1 MLEGVLASVLNR
13 FLASYVD
20 GLNTSQLNVG
30 IWSGDVKLRNLRLK
44 TSALDKF
51 RLPIDVKEGYLGALT
66 LSIPWSNLKG
76 KPVRVLVENVHLLA
90 APKNA
95 SVEVDEEEEEERA
108 QAAKQEKLANAELLG
123 RDSQASVGMSA
134 EEAQKNES
142 FTSSLVTKIVDN
154 LQITVRN
161 IHVRYEDSLSNPEH
175 PFAAGFTLSEF
186 SAVSTDANWNP
197 TFIQNSAE
205 GIHKLARLES
215 LSLYWDTDSIS
226 LSGLSDVAESKQRF
240 DELIPKEGQS
250 PSHQYILKPVSGA
263 GRLIVRRKMTPEIA
277 KMDAQLLF
285 DELGFAFDD
294 EQYRDVISVADLF
307 HFYTRQAQY
316 RRFRPEAKELEENR
330 PRALFR
336 FAGRAIVNEVH
347 EKHRVWTWD
356 YFKQRRDDRRAYV
369 ALFKKKDEQQQKQ
382 NQKQAAVQPTTSD
395 DNDQLRDLERRLS
408 YRDIRFYRSIAR
420 NEMRKERA
428 AKKRDEIEHNG
439 GHSSDSTQS
448 GGGGG
453 GGWMS
458 WIWGSSSSS
467 SQQQNSGVLNEEQRK
482 ELYEAI
488 EWDESM
494 GSQAVTEAVDAPG
507 DAMKLRLSTKL
518 QTGSFALRDHS
529 RDSDIVALVFDTLQA
544 DVVQRVDNLE
554 AALSLGGLR
563 VYDGT
568 TPNSL
573 YPQIVRVK
581 EDETNVPN
589 RQNSNEDD
597 IREIEKQ
604 VGQESD
610 PENPFF
616 FLRFENKPLDK
627 RADNALTVKM
637 RSMEIIYHRGYVESI
652 VRFFKPPE
660 SELELIGA
668 LIDVASETLE
678 GIRKE
683 TRAGLENALE
693 NHKTIDVA
701 LDVAAPIIIVPQ
713 DVTLKKCQHVV
724 LDAGHI
730 GVRSVMAPQEAL
742 DTVRSKQS
750 KQYTPE
756 DYRQLEELMYD
767 RFFVKLEAAQLV
779 MGNDL
784 ESCLQSLEGSTP
796 MDHNL
801 HLLERINIDF
811 TIHNS
816 ILPSAPNLTKV
827 KLTGHLPTLRV
838 NFSDRKYHQLMAIVD
853 VAIPSFDDEDET
865 GAAKI
870 SEVPEKQP
878 QQAGETSMLSEIP
891 EEDQSRRHKRD
902 GSKSRSAD
910 APPSP
915 TLRKRRSSRVPSDV
929 GDALDLNKQ
938 RRSRIASQMRGDDDV
953 VVEDDDDD
961 TFEDA
966 QDATADRINAHQKTF
981 ELQFV
986 VDSLQGSIFKS
997 NTDPSK
1003 PDRLLVE
1010 ANFEGFYLGLAV
1022 LPYQLNVDVGLRSL
1036 ELEDKIVDHGPAFK
1050 YLITS
1055 KQVKEGQNQPGAA
1068 KEGQNAS
1075 VESSSSGVS
1084 TPQKDLVSVKY
1095 VRVQPD
1101 SPEFMSVYEGI
1112 DQSINVELSTINIM
1126 LTRVSI
1132 LAVYDW
1138 IMTTFVPSDP
1148 APPQQPPADADG
1160 QGDEGGE
1167 VAKRAAAAAPAEPRK
1182 EKLRVRVKLTSVVLR
1197 LNNDGALLATLTLS
1211 TADVAVFLRGAT
1223 LRVAARL
1230 GSLLILDNSQRDT
1243 ASGEFKKLLSI
1254 EGDELA
1260 DFSYE
1265 TFDPND
1271 HAAYPGY
1278 DSSIWLRS
1286 GSLRITFL
1294 EDLIRDLLTFFSK
1307 FARMKEVYDAATQ
1320 AATAQA
1326 TQLQQQVSKMHY
1338 DVIVQSPV
1346 VVLPRNT
1353 TSTDVVVAN
1362 LGEIYAHNTFP
1373 PKDDG
1378 HVVTKIEAGLRHIR
1392 LASRL
1397 QRNGQNN
1404 HIQMIDDVNIS
1415 VDVTQE
1421 QHVDHS
1427 NESTEPEMQILARM
1441 SDVQIKMTQ
1450 AQYCFIMELLQS
1462 VPRAFAFETGD
1473 TDDID
1478 QQTLEAVPSASAS
1491 PSPRK
1496 DGSQSP
1502 NKGGEAA
1509 TTRTERSGPDMLPEL
1524 GSVSH
1529 QANGETKLL
1538 NTTLDL
1544 LFSVRTINLEIFSEA
1559 ATVQESLYKAS
1570 LARFTLSNTEAKLK
1584 MLSDSSL
1591 EAELALK
1598 SFTVSDTRP
1607 DKDTKFREIIPAS
1620 RHVGHQLMVSF
1631 TMSGDPSDRS
1641 ALALVTVDSP
1651 KIIFSL
1657 DPLFAL
1663 LEFAM
1668 APFNAVEQ
1676 ADQAAA
1682 TDAQSVAKTG
1692 AATSK
1697 PGSRSASTAVAA
1709 QGTGGQSASQGGQT
1723 GDAPAEQAGSISFR
1737 VNIVDPSVLL
1747 LASPEK
1753 SDSEVIVLSIK
1764 QILVSQQGILA
1775 MNVDQMGMFVTRMN
1789 RPKDSSLRLLD
1800 NFNLALSMDT
1810 RSSATRQT
1818 TSIEVHV
1825 DPLVLRVSP
1834 GDVFLLSSV
1843 VNKAI
1848 ELSAKSSDDSAAA
1861 ATSKSAVGPTTR
1873 RQMSMASADTAG
1885 SSVKDAAESRRPS
1898 QHQRQSTAG
1907 QSSAS
1912 SVAKTGGGKSMK
1924 DAEEEAQRS
1933 YEAELIISKE
1943 VLKADVA
1950 GVQVILI
1957 GDVHTLPLLDL
1968 TVEKFTVNVNDW
1980 TGDMQFNTTLG
1991 AFLNYYNLSR
2001 SHWEPL
2007 IEPWVV
2013 DVAMRNSL
2021 SPPSTHMTISSK
2033 RRMEV
2038 NVTTTLIETAL
2049 TSMDMLSQDP
2059 QLASTSSSSR
2069 TQHKAPF
2076 QIRNETGY
2084 PLRLWAEHD
2093 DRKVKAAGQTLDDG
2107 AEMPWSFDDWKSM
2120 RENIAEGGGNRL
2132 SVAFEGMPWE
2142 RLKHLSVDREGETYH
2157 NLRPKIDKVAH
2168 RVVCDV
2174 RLKDNVK
2181 VITFRSA
2188 FKIENRTMV
2197 PVEMMILDA
2206 EGKADSSNIR
2216 KIAPGQDCPVPIE
2229 AAFHSRIKL
2238 RPDPGF
2244 EYDWSTESFG
2254 WQDLIK
2260 RSTRSIACK
2269 ANEAN
2274 EAPFRFQ
2281 CYSLFD
2287 RQDPLTRQY
2296 PKVTLRLRP
2305 PVEVENLLPYDVQYR
2320 IFDKNMNH
2328 NWSSFLRKGGVS
2340 PIHVVEL
2347 SHLLLLSVDVQSSVF
2362 SPSEFA
2368 IISTDNPDDFP
2379 IEKDLTLADAD
2390 NLKLN
2395 LRLFYHMYPDS
2406 GGAFKVSIYSPYIF
2420 INQTGLPF
2428 SLKTKS
2434 WLGSA
2439 KLVAG
2444 QESSASG
2451 TTAIRKEP
2459 VPFIFS
2465 HSSNDRRNRML
2476 LRVGDSGWSR
2486 PLSFEAIGS
2495 EMEVVLPSASK
2506 NEEIHLGLTVA
2517 DGLGKFKLSKVVK
2530 LRPRYIVRNHLD
2542 EPINLREAGAADFVT
2557 SEAGTRLPLHF
2568 LRVGATKQMTLAWPG
2583 INNKWTA
2590 PFNIEDVGHVH
2601 LRIAKAGQ
2609 HQQLV
2614 KVEVLPEGPT
2624 VFITLSYEKGPWPFM
2639 LRNESDFTITF
2650 MQATDR
2656 SQTGGGTANVVA
2668 DASSS
2673 GRGSDDRGVTGGK
2686 DQDQQVGKRYELK
2699 PRSKMKFAWDQ
2710 PSHKSKLIKL
2720 VANGRER
2727 NVNPLEIGSQLPF
2740 RFPSADGR
2748 GNRVVSIDVRADGP
2762 TQTIVLSNYSEALSN
2777 FKIKRQNSR
2786 SDTMSSRS
2794 NTEIGFES
2802 VDVDTDILS
2811 SFSVTLSGVGISLM
2825 DRRVQEIAYVSFS
2838 DVDVRYNESQAT
2850 RSYGLTIKWMQI
2862 DNQLWGALF
2871 PISLYPANLPK
2882 DRTALETLP
2891 TLQVAVVESKDQ
2903 THGVRHLKYAS
2914 VLLQEIQIE
2923 IELEWL
2929 MALLD
2934 FSKAFERGLPA
2945 EAEGDYTDSPEA
2957 IPDPQ
2962 HVETVREEI
2971 YLELLL
2977 LQPLFLTISFLMSD
2991 RNERSAEEQVAQSRS
3006 PLAFLVGAVT
3016 SAVGNLNQAPIR
3028 LSAIAIEN
3036 ARLSPEELLARLQ
3049 AHYVS
3054 SAVGQVYKLVGA
3066 IDVLGNPLGLI
3077 SGIGSGVS
3085 DLLYSPIEGLVL
3097 HGNRELGLS
3106 IARGAG
3112 SFVRKTVYGVSDS
3125 ISRLTSS
3132 VGSGLAAAS
3141 LDRDFEA
3148 RRRMARFRNK
3158 PRHALTGVTAGASSF
3173 FTSLTSAVEGV
3184 ALRPIEGAE
3193 RGGALGFLRGLGK
3206 GGVGLLVKP
3215 AVGAFDLAAS
3225 LGEGVRNTTTVF
3237 DSSNDIDRV
3246 RLPRYVAPDLIVR
3259 PYSSREALGLAWLK
3273 NLEEGKYLKE
3283 YYVAHADMGHRDEV
3297 VILTTAKI
3305 LYVQT
3310 LQLKCAWEVGLNELS
3325 SVSLEQEGIAL
3336 MLRNGVKGPLLRI
3349 EDVGLRNWLFR
3360 NISKVV
3366 NAYNQAHR

>member
-1 MLEGVLASVLNR
+1 MN
-13 FLASYVD
+13 
-20 GLNTSQLNVG
+20 
-30 IWSGDVKLRNLRLK
+30 LRMSSDNALPLTFVPHSLRLK

-95 SVEVDEEEEEERA
+95 SVEVDEAEEEERA

-123 RDSQASVGMSA
+123 RDSGSAVGMSA
-134 EEAQKNES
+134 EEAQKSES

-161 IHVRYEDSLSNPEH
+161 IHVRYEDKLSNPEH

-226 LSGLSDVAESKQRF
+226 LAGMNDFDASKEKF
-240 DELIPKEGQS
+240 DQLIPKEGQS

-263 GRLIVRRKMTPEIA
+263 GRLVVRRKMTSETA

-285 DELGFAFDD
+285 DELGFALDD

-316 RRFRPEAKELEENR
+316 RKFRPSPEEVESNR
-330 PRALFR
+330 PLALFR

-347 EKHRVWTWD
+347 ERHRVWTWD
-356 YFKQRRDDRRAYV
+356 YFRQRRDDRKEYV
-369 ALFKKKDEQQQKQ
+369 ERFKSKDEQTQRQ
-382 NQKQAAVQPTTSD
+382 NQKQAGVQPTTSD
-395 DNDQLRDLERRLS
+395 DDDKLKELERRLS

-420 NEMRKERA
+420 NELRKERA
-428 AKKRDEIEHNG
+428 AKKRSELEHNG
-439 GHSSDSTQS
+439 HNGNADGAHANTAS

-453 GGWMS
+453 GWLGWL
-458 WIWGSSSSS
+458 WGSSSNTAH
-467 SQQQNSGVLNEEQRK
+467 QEKESGVLNEEQRK
-482 ELYEAI
+482 ELYDAI

-494 GSQAVTEAVDAPG
+494 GSQAITDAVDLPG
-507 DAMKLRLSTKL
+507 DAIKLRLTTKL

-529 RDSDIVALVFDTLQA
+529 RDSDILALVFDSLQA
-544 DVVQRVDNLE
+544 DVVQRMDNLE
-554 AALSLGGLR
+554 AAMSLGGLR

-568 TPNSL
+568 SANSL

-581 EDETNVPN
+581 DEETDVPN
-589 RQNSNEDD
+589 RQNSNEGD
-597 IREIEKQ
+597 IKEIEKQ

-616 FLRFENKPLDK
+616 FMRFENKPLDK
-627 RADNALTVKM
+627 RADNALTVRM
-637 RSMEIIYHRGYVESI
+637 RSMEIIYHRGYVEAI

-701 LDVAAPIIIVPQ
+701 LDVAAPIIIIPE
-713 DVTLKKCQHVV
+713 DVTLKKCQHIV

-730 GVRSVMAPQEAL
+730 GVRSVLAPQEAL
-742 DTVRSKQS
+742 DTIRSKAS
-750 KQYTPE
+750 KQYTDE
-756 DYRQLEELMYD
+756 DYRQLEDLMYD

-784 ESCLQSLEGSTP
+784 ESCLQSLGGTSV
-796 MDHNL
+796 MSHSL
-801 HLLERINIDF
+801 HLLERINLDF
-811 TIHNS
+811 TVHNS
-816 ILPSAPNLTKV
+816 ILPNAPNLTKF
-827 KLTGHLPTLRV
+827 KLTGHLPVLRV
-838 NFSDRKYHQLMAIVD
+838 NFSDRKYHQLMTIVD
-853 VAIPSFDDEDET
+853 VAIPRFDDGDAE
-865 GAAKI
+865 
-870 SEVPEKQP
+870 
-878 QQAGETSMLSEIP
+878 ETSPVASVPHETPRATLSEIP
-891 EEDQSRRHKRD
+891 NDDDEQPRD
-902 GSKSRSAD
+902 RSK
-910 APPSP
+910 
-915 TLRKRRSSRVPSDV
+915 RSSRIPSD

-938 RRSRIASQMRGDDDV
+938 RRSRIASQMRGDDDFLV
-953 VVEDDDDD
+953 AADDDGDD
-961 TFEDA
+961 NFQDA
-966 QDATADRINAHQKTF
+966 EDATADKNNAHQKTF
-981 ELQFV
+981 ELDFTV
-986 VDSLQGSIFKS
+986 ESLHGSIYKS
-997 NTDPSK
+997 NTDPTK

-1010 ANFEGFYLGLAV
+1010 AHFEGFYIGLAV
-1022 LPYQLNVDVGLRSL
+1022 LPYQLSVDVGLRSL
-1036 ELEDKIVDHGPAFK
+1036 DLEDKIVDHGPAFK

-1055 KQVKEGQNQPGAA
+1055 RRLEDEQTHGGNGNKAA
-1068 KEGQNAS
+1068 ATT
-1075 VESSSSGVS
+1075 SSTDVS
-1084 TPQKDLVSVKY
+1084 PTHPKDLVSVKY

-1101 SPEFMSVYEGI
+1101 SPDFMSVYEGI

-1138 IMTTFVPSDP
+1138 IMTTFVPATP
-1148 APPQQPPADADG
+1148 AETPDDSKQGAADA
-1160 QGDEGGE
+1160 EHNTEASKE
-1167 VAKRAAAAAPAEPRK
+1167 VAAAEPRK

-1197 LNNDGALLATLTLS
+1197 LNNDGTLLATLTLS
-1211 TADVAVFLRGAT
+1211 RADVAVFLRGVT

-1230 GSLLILDNSQRDT
+1230 GSLLILDNTQRKT
-1243 ASGEFKKLLSI
+1243 ASPEFQKLLSI

-1294 EDLIRDLLTFFSK
+1294 EDLIRDLLQFFSK

-1338 DVIVQSPV
+1338 DIIVQSPV
-1346 VVLPRNT
+1346 VVLPRHLG
-1353 TSTDVVVAN
+1353 SMDIIVAN

-1373 PKDDG
+1373 SKNDST
-1378 HVVTKIEAGLRHIR
+1378 HVVTKVEAGLRHIR
-1392 LASRL
+1392 LASKL
-1397 QRNGQNN
+1397 YSEGQHS

-1415 VDVTQE
+1415 LDMTQE
-1421 QHVDHS
+1421 QHVDHD
-1427 NESTEPEMQILARM
+1427 NESDEPELQIVARM

-1450 AQYCFIMELLQS
+1450 HQYCFLMAVSQTI
-1462 VPRAFAFETGD
+1462 PRAFILETD
-1473 TDDID
+1473 QDDE
-1478 QQTLEAVPSASAS
+1478 QEAAEAVSNIPSAA
-1491 PSPRK
+1491 PSPPPREQQDTSK
-1496 DGSQSP
+1496 PQS
-1502 NKGGEAA
+1502 
-1509 TTRTERSGPDMLPEL
+1509 SGPDMLPEL
-1524 GSVSH
+1524 GTVSR
-1529 QANGETKLL
+1529 QPNGETKAL
-1538 NTTLDL
+1538 TATLDL
-1544 LFSVRTINLEIFSEA
+1544 MFSVNTINLEIFSAA
-1559 ATVQESLYKAS
+1559 ATKQDTLYKAS

-1598 SFTVSDTRP
+1598 AFTVTDTRA
-1607 DKDTKFREIIPAS
+1607 DKATKFREIIPAS
-1620 RHVGHQLMVSF
+1620 RHVGHQLMVSL
-1631 TMSGDPSDRS
+1631 TMSGDPLDRS

-1663 LEFAM
+1663 LDFAM
-1668 APFNAVEQ
+1668 SPFNEAEAV
-1676 ADQAAA
+1676 ASDVTDDTATHGARTDRTIAPSAAKGPAQPSNAASDDNIA
-1682 TDAQSVAKTG
+1682 TDA
-1692 AATSK
+1692 AA
-1697 PGSRSASTAVAA
+1697 A
-1709 QGTGGQSASQGGQT
+1709 GTMA
-1723 GDAPAEQAGSISFR
+1723 FR
-1737 VNIVDPSVLL
+1737 VNVVDPSVLL

-1753 SDSEVIVLSIK
+1753 SDSEVIVLSVK
-1764 QILVSQQGILA
+1764 QILLSQQGIMALKL
-1775 MNVDQMGMFVTRMN
+1775 DSMGMFVTKMS
-1789 RPKDSSLRLLD
+1789 RPRDSSLRLLD
-1800 NFNLALSMDT
+1800 NFDMAMSMDT
-1810 RSSATRQT
+1810 RSTASRQT
-1818 TSIEVHV
+1818 TSIEIDV
-1825 DPLVLRVSP
+1825 DPLVLRVSL
-1834 GDVFLLSSV
+1834 GDVTLISSV
-1843 VNKAI
+1843 INKAI
-1848 ELSAKSSDDSAAA
+1848 ELSSKSGDDA
-1861 ATSKSAVGPTTR
+1861 ATKTAAETR
-1873 RQMSMASADTAG
+1873 SVTHRSGISADSVDTSAKDLVSSRQISRTTSTQAG
-1885 SSVKDAAESRRPS
+1885 GDD
-1898 QHQRQSTAG
+1898 
-1907 QSSAS
+1907 AS
-1912 SVAKTGGGKSMK
+1912 SRATKTANTQKARGT
-1924 DAEEEAQRS
+1924 
-1933 YEAELIISKE
+1933 EAELIVSKE
-1943 VLKADVA
+1943 VLKASIA

-1957 GDVHTLPLLDL
+1957 GDLQTLPLLDL
-1968 TVEKFTVNVNDW
+1968 TVEKFAVNVHDW
-1980 TGDMQFNTTLG
+1980 TADMKVNTTL
-1991 AFLNYYNLSR
+1991 AVFLNYYNLSR

-2007 IEPWVV
+2007 IEPWLVEF
-2013 DVAMRNSL
+2013 AIRNSS
-2021 SPPSTHMTISSK
+2021 SPPSTHMTVSSK
-2033 RRMEV
+2033 RRLEL

-2049 TSMDMLSQDP
+2049 TSMDILNNDP
-2059 QLASTSSSSR
+2059 NLVSSSSR
-2069 TQHKAPF
+2069 TEHQAPF
-2076 QIRNETGY
+2076 RIRNMTGY
-2084 PLRLWAEHD
+2084 GISVWAEHD
-2093 DRKVKAAGQTLDDG
+2093 DRKSKGLPQTIDDG
-2107 AEMPWSFDDWKSM
+2107 AEIPWTFDDWRSL
-2120 RENIAEGGGNRL
+2120 RENITESGGNRL
-2132 SVAFEGMPWE
+2132 ALQFEDKPWE
-2142 RLKHLSVDREGETYH
+2142 KLKHVSVDREGEFVH
-2157 NLRPKIDKVAH
+2157 NLRPKIDKVTH

-2174 RLKDNVK
+2174 KLVDNVK
-2181 VITFRSA
+2181 VITFRST
-2188 FKIENRTMV
+2188 FKVENSTMV
-2197 PVEMMILDA
+2197 PVEMMVLNA
-2206 EGKADSSNIR
+2206 EGKAESGKIR
-2216 KIAPGQDCPVPIE
+2216 KIAPGEECPVPIE
-2229 AAFHSRIKL
+2229 DAFHARIKL

-2244 EYDWSTESFG
+2244 EYDWSADSFN
-2254 WQDLIK
+2254 WQDLMK
-2260 RSTRSIACK
+2260 RSVRSIACK
-2269 ANEAN
+2269 ANEPN

-2281 CYSLFD
+2281 CYSDCD
-2287 RQDPLTRQY
+2287 RQDPMSRQY

-2305 PVEVENLLPYDVQYR
+2305 PVEVENLLPYDIQYR

-2328 NWSSFLRKGGVS
+2328 NWSSFLRKGGIS
-2340 PIHVVEL
+2340 PIHVVQL
-2347 SHLLLLSVDVQSSVF
+2347 SHLLLLSVDIQSSVF

-2368 IISTDNPDDFP
+2368 IIATDNPDDFP
-2379 IEKDLTLADAD
+2379 VEKDLTLADAD

-2395 LRLFYHMYPDS
+2395 LRLHYHRYPDS

-2444 QESSASG
+2444 QDSAG
-2451 TTAIRKEP
+2451 GGATAAARKEP
-2459 VPFIFS
+2459 TPFVFS
-2465 HSSNDRRNRML
+2465 HNSNDRRNRML

-2486 PLSFEAIGS
+2486 PLSFEAVGS

-2506 NEEIHLGLTVA
+2506 NEEIHLGLTVN

-2530 LRPRYIVRNHLD
+2530 LRPRYIVRNQLN
-2542 EPINLREAGAADFVT
+2542 EAINLREAGAADFVT

-2568 LRVGATKQMTLAWPG
+2568 LRVDASKQMTLAWPG
-2583 INNKWTA
+2583 LNNKWTA

-2601 LRIAKAGQ
+2601 LRIAKQGH

-2624 VFITLSYEKGPWPFM
+2624 VFITLSYEQGPWPFM
-2639 LRNESDFTITF
+2639 LRNESDHTVTFT
-2650 MQATDR
+2650 QAAER
-2656 SQTGGGTANVVA
+2656 SESNGGQPV
-2668 DASSS
+2668 DE
-2673 GRGSDDRGVTGGK
+2673 
-2686 DQDQQVGKRYELK
+2686 QVGKRYELK
-2699 PRSKMKFAWDQ
+2699 PRSKMKFAWDY
-2710 PSHKSKLIKL
+2710 PSQKNKLIKL

-2727 NVNPLEIGSQLPF
+2727 SVNPLEIGSQLPF

-2748 GNRVVSIDVRADGP
+2748 GNRVLSIDVRADGP
-2762 TQTIVLSNYSEALSN
+2762 TQTVVLSNYSEALSN
-2777 FKIKRQNSR
+2777 YKIKRQNSR
-2786 SDTMSSRS
+2786 TDTMSSTRS
-2794 NTEIGFES
+2794 NTELGFES

-2811 SFSVTLSGVGISLM
+2811 SFGVMLSGVGISLM
-2825 DRRVQEIAYVSFS
+2825 DRRVQEIAYISFS
-2838 DVDVRYNESQAT
+2838 DLEMRYNESQAT

-2882 DRTALETLP
+2882 DKAALETLP
-2891 TLQVAVVESKDQ
+2891 TLQVAVVESKDE

-2914 VLLQEIQIE
+2914 VLLQELQIE
-2923 IELEWL
+2923 VELEWL

-2934 FSKAFERGLPA
+2934 FSKAFERGLAP
-2945 EAEGDYTDSPEA
+2945 EAEGDYTDHPDE

-2962 HVETVREEI
+2962 RIETKSNEI
-2971 YLELLL
+2971 YIELLL

-2991 RNERSAEEQVAQSRS
+2991 RNDRNTEEQVAQSRS
-3006 PLAFLVGAVT
+3006 PIAFLVGAVT
-3016 SAVGNLNQAPIR
+3016 SAIGNLNQAPIR

-3036 ARLSPEELLARLQ
+3036 ARLSPEELVARLQ

-3141 LDRDFEA
+3141 LDREFEA

-3173 FTSLTSAVEGV
+3173 FSSLTSAVEGV
-3184 ALRPIEGAE
+3184 ALRPLEGAE

-3237 DSSNDIDRV
+3237 DSTNDIDRV

-3273 NLEEGKYLKE
+3273 NLEDGKYIKE
-3283 YYVAHADMGHRDEV
+3283 YYVAHADMGTKDEV
-3297 VILTTAKI
+3297 VMLTTSKI

-3310 LQLKCAWEVGLNELS
+3310 LQLKCAWEVSLLELS
-3325 SVSLEQEGIAL
+3325 SVSLESDGIAL
-3336 MLRNGVKGPLLRI
+3336 MLRNGVKGPFLRLP
-3349 EDVGLRNWLFR
+3349 DVGLRNWLFR

>member
-95 SVEVDEEEEEERA
+95 SAEVNEAEEEERA

-123 RDSQASVGMSA
+123 RDSASAVGMSA
-134 EEAQKNES
+134 EEAQKSES

-161 IHVRYEDSLSNPEH
+161 IHVRYEDKLSNPEH

-186 SAVSTDANWNP
+186 SAVSTDSEWNP

-226 LSGLSDVAESKQRF
+226 LSGLEDVNASKEKF
-240 DELIPKEGQS
+240 DALIPKEGQD

-263 GRLIVRRKMTPEIA
+263 GRLVVRRKMTAETA

-285 DELGFAFDD
+285 DELGFALDD

-316 RRFRPEAKELEENR
+316 RKFRPTAEELSDNRAK
-330 PRALFR
+330 ALFR

-347 EKHRVWTWD
+347 EKRRVWTWD
-356 YFKQRRDDRRAYV
+356 YLRQRRDDRKEYV
-369 ALFKKKDEQQQKQ
+369 ERFKRKDEDTQRQ
-382 NQKQAAVQPTTSD
+382 NQKQAAVQPTTSED
-395 DNDQLRDLERRLS
+395 DSRLQDLERRLS
-408 YRDIRFYRSIAR
+408 YRDIRFYRSLAR
-420 NEMRKERA
+420 NEVRKQRA
-428 AKKRDEIEHNG
+428 AKKRSDLDREGQSNHKRD
-439 GHSSDSTQS
+439 SSTSSANEGKQ
-448 GGGGG
+448 
-453 GGWMS
+453 GGWLG
-458 WIWGSSSSS
+458 WIWGSSASTSH
-467 SQQQNSGVLNEEQRK
+467 QEQDTGVLNEEQRK
-482 ELYEAI
+482 ELYDAI

-494 GSQAVTEAVDAPG
+494 GSQAVADAVDLPG
-507 DAMKLRLSTKL
+507 DAMKLHVSTKL

-529 RDSDIVALVFDTLQA
+529 RDSDILALVFDSLQA

-554 AALSLGGLR
+554 AAVSLGGLR

-573 YPQIVRVK
+573 YPQVVRVK
-581 EDETNVPN
+581 DEEVDVPN
-589 RQNSNEDD
+589 RQNSNEGD
-597 IREIEKQ
+597 IKEIEKQ
-604 VGQESD
+604 VGRESD

-627 RADNALTVKM
+627 RADNALTVRM
-637 RSMEIIYHRGYVESI
+637 RSMEIIYHRGYIEST

-701 LDVAAPIIIVPQ
+701 LDIAAPIIIIPE
-713 DVTLKKCQHVV
+713 DVTLSKCQHVV

-730 GVRSVMAPQEAL
+730 GVRSVLAPQEAI
-742 DTVRSKQS
+742 DTIRSKQS
-750 KQYTPE
+750 KQYTDE

-784 ESCLQSLEGSTP
+784 ESCLQSLSGSSV
-796 MDHNL
+796 MSHSL
-801 HLLERINIDF
+801 HLLERINLDF
-811 TIHNS
+811 TVHNS
-816 ILPSAPNLTKV
+816 IIPNAPNLTKF

-838 NFSDRKYHQLMAIVD
+838 NFSDRKYHQLMAIVE
-853 VAIPSFDDEDET
+853 VAIPRFDDEDT
-865 GAAKI
+865 SGSNSAVAAHEGPSAKA
-870 SEVPEKQP
+870 SLTELPDERQEDRSVSDKR
-878 QQAGETSMLSEIP
+878 LS
-891 EEDQSRRHKRD
+891 R
-902 GSKSRSAD
+902 A
-910 APPSP
+910 
-915 TLRKRRSSRVPSDV
+915 PSDAE
-929 GDALDLNKQ
+929 ALNLNKQ
-938 RRSRIASQMRGDDDV
+938 RRKRIASQMRGDDDDLV
-953 VVEDDDDD
+953 ADDDDD
-961 TFEDA
+961 DNFEDA
-966 QDATADRINAHQKTF
+966 EDATADKINAHQKIF
-981 ELQFV
+981 ELDFT
-986 VDSLQGSIFKS
+986 VDSLYGSIYKS
-997 NTDPSK
+997 NSDSSK

-1010 ANFEGFYLGLAV
+1010 AHFQGFYIGLAV
-1022 LPYQLNVDVGLRSL
+1022 LPYQMSVDVGLRSL
-1036 ELEDKIVDHGPAFK
+1036 DLEDKIVDHGPAFK

-1055 KQVKEGQNQPGAA
+1055 RHIDDGQIHG
-1068 KEGQNAS
+1068 
-1075 VESSSSGVS
+1075 GVS
-1084 TPQKDLVSVKY
+1084 NESRASEPATQGGASSPHQRDLVSVKY

-1101 SPEFMSVYEGI
+1101 SPDFMSTYEGI

-1138 IMTTFVPSDP
+1138 IMTTFVPST
-1148 APPQQPPADADG
+1148 
-1160 QGDEGGE
+1160 DEP
-1167 VAKRAAAAAPAEPRK
+1167 AAPAGSVEPSPNDSEDRSKEVASTARK

-1211 TADVAVFLRGAT
+1211 TADVAVFLRGVT
-1223 LRVAARL
+1223 LRVAARI
-1230 GSLLILDNSQRDT
+1230 GSLLILDNTQREV
-1243 ASGEFKKLLSI
+1243 ASPDFKKLLSI

-1265 TFDPND
+1265 TFDPSD

-1294 EDLIRDLLTFFSK
+1294 EDLIRDLLQYFSK
-1307 FARMKEVYDAATQ
+1307 FARMKAVYDAATQ
-1320 AATAQA
+1320 AASAQA

-1338 DVIVQSPV
+1338 DIIVQSPV
-1346 VVLPRNT
+1346 VVVPRDT
-1353 TSTDVVVAN
+1353 RSADVLVAN

-1373 PKDDG
+1373 SRNDRD
-1378 HVVTKIEAGLRHIR
+1378 HVVTKVEAGLRHIR
-1392 LASRL
+1392 LASRMN
-1397 QRNGQNN
+1397 RGSHKS

-1415 VDVTQE
+1415 VDMTQD
-1421 QHVDHS
+1421 QHVSQQEDCDD
-1427 NESTEPEMQILARM
+1427 PETQILARM
-1441 SDVQIKMTQ
+1441 SDVQIKLTQ
-1450 AQYCFIMELLQS
+1450 DQYCFLMAVTQN
-1462 VPRAFAFETGD
+1462 VARAFAVEADDEADAGD
-1473 TDDID
+1473 AIALQEPSKTEDASKGKQDDM
-1478 QQTLEAVPSASAS
+1478 
-1491 PSPRK
+1491 
-1496 DGSQSP
+1496 
-1502 NKGGEAA
+1502 NGGRADA
-1509 TTRTERSGPDMLPEL
+1509 GPDMLPEL
-1524 GSVSH
+1524 GTVSH
-1529 QANGETKLL
+1529 RPDGQIHKLHA
-1538 NTTLDL
+1538 TLDL
-1544 LFSVRTINLEIFSEA
+1544 LFSVQKINLEIFSAA
-1559 ATVQESLYKAS
+1559 ATTQESLYKAS
-1570 LARFTLSNTEAKLK
+1570 LARFTLENVETKLK

-1598 SFTVSDTRP
+1598 SFTVSDTRA

-1620 RHVGHQLMVSF
+1620 HHVGHQLMMSF
-1631 TMSGDPSDRS
+1631 TMSGNPADRS
-1641 ALALVTVDSP
+1641 SLALITVDSP

-1663 LEFAM
+1663 LDFAM
-1668 APFNAVEQ
+1668 SPWNEEPASQDESTEVKAGTENQVSAGAKRENVAPAQEP
-1676 ADQAAA
+1676 
-1682 TDAQSVAKTG
+1682 TPTGEAQSTMA
-1692 AATSK
+1692 
-1697 PGSRSASTAVAA
+1697 
-1709 QGTGGQSASQGGQT
+1709 
-1723 GDAPAEQAGSISFR
+1723 FR
-1737 VNIVDPSVLL
+1737 VNIVEPSVLL

-1753 SDSEVIVLSIK
+1753 ADSEVIVLSIK
-1764 QILVSQQGILA
+1764 QILLSQQGILA
-1775 MNVDQMGMFVTRMN
+1775 LKVDSMGMFVTKMS
-1789 RPKDSSLRLLD
+1789 RPRDASLRLLD
-1800 NFNLALSMDT
+1800 NFDLAMSMDT
-1810 RSSATRQT
+1810 RSTHSRQS
-1818 TSIEVHV
+1818 TSIEVDV
-1825 DPLVLRVSP
+1825 DPLVLRVSQ
-1834 GDVFLLSSV
+1834 GDVTLISSV

-1848 ELSAKSSDDSAAA
+1848 ELSAKSTDDGRKPGQTGAA
-1861 ATSKSAVGPTTR
+1861 PQ
-1873 RQMSMASADTAG
+1873 RQMSAVSADSMAT
-1885 SSVKDAAESRRPS
+1885 SESLAESRQQLR
-1898 QHQRQSTAG
+1898 RQGTADG
-1907 QSSAS
+1907 ESS
-1912 SVAKTGGGKSMK
+1912 SVTRLGA
-1924 DAEEEAQRS
+1924 AQDRKES
-1933 YEAELIISKE
+1933 EAELIMSKE
-1943 VLKADVA
+1943 TLKASIA
-1950 GVQVILI
+1950 GIQVILI
-1957 GDVHTLPLLDL
+1957 GDVHSLPLLDL
-1968 TVEKFTVNVNDW
+1968 TVEKFTVNVHDW
-1980 TGDMQFNTTLG
+1980 TGDMRLNTTL
-1991 AFLNYYNLSR
+1991 ATFLNYYNLSR

-2007 IEPWVV
+2007 IEPWLVEF
-2013 DVAMRNSL
+2013 AIRNSS
-2021 SPPSTHMTISSK
+2021 SPPSTHISVSSK
-2033 RRMEV
+2033 RRLEL

-2049 TSMDMLSQDP
+2049 TSMAMLND
-2059 QLASTSSSSR
+2059 ASAIASSSR
-2069 TQHKAPF
+2069 MQHQAPF
-2076 QIRNETGY
+2076 KIRNMTGY
-2084 PLRLWAEHD
+2084 KVTVWAEHD
-2093 DRKVKAAGQTLDDG
+2093 DRKSKSRPQLLEDG
-2107 AEMPWSFDDWKSM
+2107 AEIPWSFDDWRSM
-2120 RENIAEGGGNRL
+2120 RENITESGGNRL
-2132 SVAFEGMPWE
+2132 GLQLEGTSWE
-2142 RLKHLSVDREGETYH
+2142 RLKHISVDQEGEVIH
-2157 NLRPKIDKVAH
+2157 NLRPKLDKITH
-2168 RVVCDV
+2168 RLVCDV
-2174 RLKDNVK
+2174 KLVDNVK
-2181 VITFRSA
+2181 IITFRST
-2188 FKIENRTMV
+2188 FKIENSTMV
-2197 PVEMMILDA
+2197 PVEVLILDGDNTNA
-2206 EGKADSSNIR
+2206 GQIR
-2216 KIAPGQDCPVPIE
+2216 KIPPGEECPIPIE
-2229 AAFHSRIKL
+2229 NASHSRLRI

-2244 EYDWSTESFG
+2244 EYDWSTESFH
-2254 WQDLIK
+2254 WQDLTK
-2260 RSTRSIACK
+2260 RATRSIACK
-2269 ANEAN
+2269 ANEPN

-2281 CYSLFD
+2281 CFSLFD
-2287 RQDPLTRQY
+2287 RQDPMSRQY
-2296 PKVTLRLRP
+2296 PNLTLRLRP
-2305 PVEVENLLPYDVQYR
+2305 PVEVENLLPYDIQYR

-2328 NWSSFLRKGGVS
+2328 NWSSFLRKGGIS
-2340 PIHVVEL
+2340 PIHVVQL

-2368 IISTDNPDDFP
+2368 IIATDNPDDFP
-2379 IEKDLTLADAD
+2379 VEKDLTLADAD
-2390 NLKLN
+2390 NLKLK
-2395 LRLFYHMYPDS
+2395 LRLNYHRYPDS

-2428 SLKTKS
+2428 SLKTQS

-2444 QESSASG
+2444 QDPQGSAVL
-2451 TTAIRKEP
+2451 TKEP
-2459 VPFIFS
+2459 MPFVFS
-2465 HSSNDRRNRML
+2465 HNSNDRRNRML

-2495 EMEVVLPSASK
+2495 EMEVVLPSASN
-2506 NEEIHLGLTVA
+2506 NEEIHLGLTVS

-2542 EPINLREAGAADFVT
+2542 EPINLREAGAADFIT

-2568 LRVGATKQMTLAWPG
+2568 LRVGASKQMTLAWPG
-2583 INNKWTA
+2583 LNNKWTS

-2601 LRIAKAGQ
+2601 LRIARQGH
-2609 HQQLV
+2609 HQQLI

-2624 VFITLSYEKGPWPFM
+2624 VFVTLSYEKGPWPFM
-2639 LRNESDFTITF
+2639 LRNESDYTVTF
-2650 MQATDR
+2650 LQSTE
-2656 SQTGGGTANVVA
+2656 NPE
-2668 DASSS
+2668 SSS
-2673 GRGSDDRGVTGGK
+2673 QKADN
-2686 DQDQQVGKRYELK
+2686 QVGKRYELK
-2699 PRSKMKFAWDQ
+2699 PRSKMKFAWDY
-2710 PSHKSKLIKL
+2710 PSHKHKLIKL
-2720 VANGRER
+2720 LANGRER

-2748 GNRVVSIDVRADGP
+2748 GNRVISIDVRADGP

-2786 SDTMSSRS
+2786 TDTMSSRS
-2794 NTEIGFES
+2794 STEVGFES

-2811 SFSVTLSGVGISLM
+2811 SFAVTLSGVGISLM
-2825 DRRVQEIAYVSFS
+2825 DRRVQEIAYLSFS
-2838 DVDVRYNESQAT
+2838 DLELRYNESQAT

-2882 DRTALETLP
+2882 DKAALETLP
-2891 TLQVAVVESKDQ
+2891 TLQVAVVESKDE

-2914 VLLQEIQIE
+2914 VLLQELQIE
-2923 IELEWL
+2923 VELEWL

-2934 FSKAFERGLPA
+2934 FSKAFERGLAP
-2945 EAEGDYTDSPEA
+2945 EAEGDYTDHPDD

-2962 HVETVREEI
+2962 HIETKNNEI
-2971 YLELLL
+2971 YIELLL

-2991 RNERSAEEQVAQSRS
+2991 RNDRSTEEQVTQSRS

-3036 ARLSPEELLARLQ
+3036 ARLSPEELVARLQ

-3097 HGNRELGLS
+3097 HGNRELGLN

-3141 LDRDFEA
+3141 LDREFEA

-3173 FTSLTSAVEGV
+3173 FSSLTSAVEGV
-3184 ALRPIEGAE
+3184 ALRPLEGAE

-3206 GGVGLLVKP
+3206 GGVGLVVKP
-3215 AVGAFDLAAS
+3215 VVGAFDLAAS

-3237 DSSNDIDRV
+3237 DSTNDIDRV

-3259 PYSSREALGLAWLK
+3259 PYNSREALGLAWLK
-3273 NLEEGKYLKE
+3273 NLEEGKYIKE
-3283 YYVAHADMGHRDEV
+3283 YYVAHADMGSKDEV
-3297 VILTTAKI
+3297 VMLTTTKI
-3305 LYVQT
+3305 LYLQT
-3310 LQLKCAWEVGLNELS
+3310 LQLKCAWEVSLVELS
-3325 SVSLEQEGIAL
+3325 SVSLESDGIAL
-3336 MLRNGVKGPLLRI
+3336 TLRNGVKGPFLRLQ
-3349 EDVGLRNWLFR
+3349 DVGLRNWLFR